1 MIWSLLA
8 DLIVVIHFL
17 YVLFTVLGEGLILW
31 GGFLKWQWI
40 RNRTFRILH
49 LAAVLLVALE
59 ALAGVLCPLTVWEY
73 RLRGMAGQGAEQE
86 VSFVARLIR
95 RIIFYDFPEIFFI
108 FLYTGFGILVIV
120 TALLFPWKKK
130 TAP

>member
-59 ALAGVLCPLTVWEY
+59 AMAGVLCPLTVWEY

-108 FLYTGFGILVIV
+108 VLYTGFGILVIV